1 MLRAGLTIF
10 FSRLPV
16 AGTRTGGFVP
26 SGAVPVGKQGARN
39 PALGLSPAAPECSS
53 HDPCG
58 PQEQPGTHPTGTP
71 TRPVGAGGR
80 HSSSVLSC
88 LTHQVSTCCHAVP
101 AAQAGTCA
109 LVLGQS
115 PFGNWRHPTPR
126 LLLISHRR
134 TRTES
139 PPALPCSQ
147 LSQSPT
153 VPKPQGGHT
162 KPNKASPCPRPP
174 QEPDVHLS
182 PPQGNASSG
191 ERIDGGARS
200 SHQLPREEPWL
211 PSPPASCS
219 NHLFCFYFRK
229 RWGSALRRSQPPSQ
243 PPHRRARRQI
253 SAKR

>member
-1 MLRAGLTIF
+1 MQLPRPLRPPGATRNSPHRDPHPSRGSRRTAQQLRAQLSDTPGQHL
-10 FSRLPV
+10 LPRC
-16 AGTRTGGFVP
+16 A
-26 SGAVPVGKQGARN
+26 
-39 PALGLSPAAPECSS
+39 CSS
-53 HDPCG
+53 SRHLCPCF
-58 PQEQPGTHPTGTP
+58 GTKSLRELAPP
-71 TRPVGAGGR
+71 D
-80 HSSSVLSC
+80 S
-88 LTHQVSTCCHAVP
+88 
-101 AAQAGTCA
+101 
-109 LVLGQS
+109 
-115 PFGNWRHPTPR
+115 R